1 MLEFQVINN
10 QQNGKFIWIRS
21 ASDLVGVQRTQVLS
35 VQPAITLQQRRV
47 LCMPF
52 QARALHKLPCR
63 QLYEPKHSA
72 RAGSG
77 GTSSPMPS
85 STATS
90 QPWYSANTPTS
101 RGLALRAQSSSST
114 SIACTRRYFMESG
127 RSISITTLIVQH
139 IRKPGYPLTSSDNA
153 GQSLGRPDRLSILF
167 FIQGDCIRR
176 SGFFSVTG
184 TRQSIMEPGYHLFI
198 SKLISCSA

>member
-10 QQNGKFIWIRS
+10 EQNGKFIWIKS
-21 ASDLVGVQRTQVLS
+21 ASDLDGTQVLS
-35 VQPAITLQQRRV
+35 VQPAIKMQQRRV

-72 RAGSG
+72 RTGSG

-90 QPWYSANTPTS
+90 QPWYSANTPRATS
-101 RGLALRAQSSSST
+101 QPWYSANTPTAT
-114 SIACTRRYFMESG
+114 S
-127 RSISITTLIVQH
+127 Q
-139 IRKPGYPLTSSDNA
+139 PW
-153 GQSLGRPDRLSILF
+153 
-167 FIQGDCIRR
+167 
-176 SGFFSVTG
+176 
-184 TRQSIMEPGYHLFI
+184 
-198 SKLISCSA
+198 